1 MRYLSDYFNQRGIDQ
16 SKVALFEQYL
26 DMLVEWNNKFNL
38 TAITEVEEVE
48 QKHFVDSLLGS
59 DLIPDGSQICDVGS
73 GAGFPSIPLAIIRPD
88 CEFTLLDSL
97 NKRITFLNA
106 VKDALNLTNYTCIH
120 TRAEDYAYN
129 NREVFDVCVARAVA
143 PLPTL
148 LEYCIP
154 LLKVGGKLIAYKG
167 SNADEEISLASR
179 AMQTFNCKISQK
191 VDTCLPNGD
200 KRILVEII
208 KTQPTSKTYPRGK
221 NKPRTNP
228 II

>member
-1 MRYLSDYFNQRGIDQ
+1 MKYLSDYFNQHGIDQ
-16 SKVALFEQYL
+16 SNIACFEQYF
-26 DMLVEWNNKFNL
+26 DMLVEWNEKFNL
-38 TAITEVEEVE
+38 TAITDKEQVE
-48 QKHFVDSLLGS
+48 QKHFVDSLLGAE
-59 DLIPDGSQICDVGS
+59 LIPKGSKICDVGS

-88 CEFTLLDSL
+88 CKFTLLDSL
-97 NKRITFLNA
+97 NKRINFLTS
-106 VKDALNLTNYTCIH
+106 VQDALNLTNCICIH
-120 TRAEDYAYN
+120 TRAEDYANN
-129 NREVFDVCVARAVA
+129 NREAFDVCVARAVA

-167 SNADEEISLASR
+167 SNADEEISLSRR
-179 AMQTFNCKISQK
+179 AMQVFNCKISQK

-200 KRILVEII
+200 KRILVEIV
-208 KTQPTSKTYPRGK
+208 KTGSTPKSYPRGK

>member
-1 MRYLSDYFNQRGIDQ
+1 MRYLANYFDQRGIDQ
-16 SKVALFEQYL
+16 SLVALFEQYF
-26 DMLVEWNNKFNL
+26 DMLVEWNEKFNL
-38 TAITEVEEVE
+38 TAITDLEQVE

-59 DLIPDGSQICDVGS
+59 DLIPEGSKICDVGS
-73 GAGFPSIPLAIIRPD
+73 GAGFPSIPLAIIRTD
-88 CEFTLLDSL
+88 SEFTMLDSL

-106 VKDALNLTNYTCIH
+106 VKDALNLANCTCIH
-120 TRAEDYAYN
+120 TRAEDFAIN
-129 NREVFDVCVARAVA
+129 NREKFDVCVARAVA

-179 AMQTFNCKISQK
+179 AMQVFNCKITQK

-200 KRILVEII
+200 KRIILEII
-208 KTQPTSKTYPRGK
+208 KTQPTSKAYPRGK